1 MNGKNA
7 KVFLLCLAF
16 LPGLLPG
23 GGIES
28 ARHLEAAEGLLRPE
42 KVPEQLLLLD
52 FSRGAKWDEVVNF
65 EDRLE
70 TGYGEKAGRRGF
82 YLAGPEKH
90 TDTAW
95 QLRSAKFPLRGA
107 GELAGRIDLSVQGPL
122 RGKLAPHWEKYTSAV
137 HWFSADGS
145 PLGRTAFAAAVAK
158 DGADSISFRMT
169 VPPRAAAGRLSL
181 GADSP
186 NLGRGDV
193 LLVTQ
198 VRVDGIPPGESR
210 CFTDAEAVL
219 PPVRFAPT
227 DPVCTLSAETPEG
240 TSVAAETAFA
250 ADKNGV
256 PGKFSPFG
264 PAARPVPEGTGWVKC
279 RVKFVTDGKRRP
291 ALRAA
296 TVCGRTL
303 SKWNSLSAGSAVI
316 RRVSVSPS
324 PDPAQ
329 PFVFSVGHGFPVDRK
344 SLRVVLDGKD
354 VTAELRRRDVV
365 PEPPEME
372 AAVFT
377 YKPDK
382 PFAMRQ
388 VHKAVVSFSDIC
400 GKTFSKPLYFFFDE
414 PLKTGA
420 VTLRD
425 DGVILTDGKPFF
437 PVGACFVTPCPEN
450 GNSLD
455 NAYLW
460 LKKAGVNV
468 IAFNPTLH
476 RKDPR
481 GALDK
486 IAKYGLRV
494 YFPPGDRK
502 GANCQDL
509 DAILRTVA
517 EHYRHPA
524 LLAWYIGDDTIL
536 HNTPEQVAQKAEA
549 IRAVDPWHPTC
560 QADAVLPFHPPVFS
574 PAASADDPSR
584 FRPFVNCTDIFRAEL
599 YPVRNDSEKN
609 AKDCVPGLIVC
620 MRTVKRDL
628 RDRAEAPKSIW
639 GIVQYFEGWGKTK
652 EKSTWKRYPT
662 WQELR
667 AMTWA
672 VIIHGAK
679 GLNWYTCHYYPN
691 LFAHGFMYTEETR
704 RNILRMTAE
713 IVPLVPVLTERD
725 NAPRP
730 EAAVLSGPAKDVLG
744 NDSLSV
750 MARKHGGHLYL
761 FALNSSA
768 ETIRARIALP
778 GVSGGT
784 VLYENGRR
792 IAVQNGFLT
801 DDFPPKGVHVYKLK

>member
-1 MNGKNA
+1 MNRKTA
-7 KVFLLCLAF
+7 RVLLLLLAF

-28 ARHLEAAEGLLRPE
+28 ARHLEAADGLLRPE
-42 KVPEQLLLLD
+42 RIPERLLLLD
-52 FSRGAKWDEVVNF
+52 FSKGEKWDDVVNF
-65 EDRLE
+65 EDRLA
-70 TGYGEKAGRRGF
+70 TGYGEKLGKKGF
-82 YLAGPEKH
+82 FLAGPEKR

-95 QLRSAKFPLRGA
+95 QLLSAKFPLRGA
-107 GELAGRIDLSVQGPL
+107 GELAGRIDFCTKGPF
-122 RGKLAPHWEKYTSAV
+122 RGKFAPHWEKYTSAV
-137 HWFSADGS
+137 HWFSAGGK
-145 PLGRTAFAAAVAK
+145 PLGRTAFPAAVTK
-158 DGADSISFRMT
+158 EGPDSISFRMS
-169 VPPRAAAGRLSL
+169 VPPHAAAGRLSL

-186 NLGRGDV
+186 NLGSADV

-198 VRVDGIPPGESR
+198 VRVDGIPRKGGR

-219 PPVRFAPT
+219 PPVRYAPGT
-227 DPVCTLSAETPEG
+227 PVCTLSAETPEG
-240 TSVAAETAFA
+240 TSVVAETAFA
-250 ADKNGV
+250 ADRNGV

-264 PAARPVPEGTGWVKC
+264 PAARPVPEGPAWVKC
-279 RVKFVTDGKRRP
+279 RVRFLTSGQRRP

-296 TVCGRTL
+296 AVCGKVL
-303 SKWNSLSAGSAVI
+303 SGWRSLAGGSAVI
-316 RRVSVSPS
+316 RRVSASPS

-329 PFVFSVGHGFPVDRK
+329 PFVFAVAHGFPVDRQ

-354 VTAELRRRDVV
+354 VTAELLRRDIA

-372 AAVFT
+372 SAVFT
-377 YKPDK
+377 YKPPK
-382 PFAMRQ
+382 PFALRQ
-388 VHKAVVSFSDIC
+388 VHKAVVSFSDIY
-400 GKTFSKPLYFFFDE
+400 GKTFSKVLYFFFDE
-414 PLKTGA
+414 PLKTGV

-455 NAYLW
+455 NAYGW
-460 LKKAGVNV
+460 LKKAGFNL

-486 IAKYGLRV
+486 IAKHGLRT
-494 YFPPGDRK
+494 YFPPGDRN

-536 HNTPEQVAQKAEA
+536 HNTPEQLAQKAEA

-574 PAASADDPSR
+574 PTAGADDPSR
-584 FRPFVNCTDIFRAEL
+584 YRPVVNGTDIFRAEL
-599 YPVRNDSEKN
+599 YPVRSDSEKN

-620 MRTVKRDL
+620 MRTIARDL
-628 RDRAEAPKSIW
+628 RDTAEAPKSIW
-639 GIVQYFEGWGKTK
+639 GIVQYFEGWGRTK

-672 VIIHGAK
+672 VVIHGAK
-679 GLNWYTCHYYPN
+679 GLNWYTYHYYPGR
-691 LFAHGFMYTEETR
+691 FAHGFMYTEETR
-704 RNILRMTAE
+704 RNILRMTDE
-713 IVPLVPVLTERD
+713 IVPLLPVLTERD
-725 NAPRP
+725 NVPRP
-730 EAAVLSGPAKDVLG
+730 ETAVLSGPAKDVLG
-744 NDSLSV
+744 NDSISV

-761 FALNSSA
+761 LALNSAA
-768 ETIRARIALP
+768 ETVRARIAVP
-778 GVSGGT
+778 GVTGGN

-792 IAVQNGFLT
+792 IAVENGFLT
-801 DDFPPKGVHVYKLK
+801 DDFFPNGVHVYKLK